1 MLPRVVRSSILE
13 SQLGVISIHSKITK
27 TMKMKKLLLPAIAV
41 LYGFSSSSAFADVH
55 YNIKISN
62 AAQHLAEVSVEFP
75 AAKNSTL
82 DVQLPIW
89 RTGRYEVLNL
99 GKNIRQFKA
108 VNGKGQSLSFAK
120 TDKGTW
126 QVKTKPGDTV
136 KVSYE
141 VYANALGERTQHI
154 DDTHAYLDASGVLM
168 YAAPYRSQ
176 AVTVKLETPS
186 NWVSRSGMDKGACD
200 HCFVAPNYDVLID
213 SPIETGEH
221 EFHSFDVDG
230 RSIELAIWGRG
241 NYDGKKMAEDLK
253 KVVIETKKTLGEF
266 PFKKRYLFIVHATD
280 GAGGATE
287 HLNSTV
293 IQKPRWSYAP
303 RKEYLGFIKTAT
315 HEFVHTWNVKAYRPK
330 EMVPYDYQKE
340 NYTRL
345 LWIAEGNTSYL
356 EELVTLRAGLQTR
369 DEFLDDL
376 AKALLAYE
384 HQPGR
389 FQQSAAESS
398 FDSWIDAGGERARN
412 ASVNIYSKGQL
423 LGNAIDIEVR
433 RQTKGAKGLEHVHQY
448 LYAHHTVD
456 KGGYGEAD
464 VRTAL
469 KAVTGSDWNA
479 WWATYVDGIGEIPFP
494 ELLKA
499 AGLKYVIEAGKDDEQ
514 KEEWFTGLRTRESG
528 DFPLVSE
535 VERDSP
541 AWNAGIVAGDLLI
554 AANGLRLTNKDLADR
569 LWLNQQTPIKISL
582 FRRDEMKEIALT
594 PSKQVKGKA
603 KLKALDEVNDDQK
616 MINSKWLGV
625 EWPNKVNPDKSDK
638 AKEATNK

>member
-1 MLPRVVRSSILE
+1 MKKILLPSIALACA
-13 SQLGVISIHSKITK
+13 LGSATAHADVNYQIKIT
-27 TMKMKKLLLPAIAV
+27 
-41 LYGFSSSSAFADVH
+41 
-55 YNIKISN
+55 N
-62 AAQHLAEVSVEFP
+62 AAQHLAEVSIDFP
-75 AAKNSTL
+75 AAKGNTL
-82 DVQLPIW
+82 DVQMPIW

-99 GKNIRQFKA
+99 GKNVRQFKA
-108 VNGKGQSLSFAK
+108 TNSKGQPLTFAK

-126 QVKTKPGDTV
+126 QIKTKAGEAI

-141 VYANALGERTQHI
+141 IFANALGERTQHI

-168 YAAPYRSQ
+168 YAAPFRSQ
-176 AVTVKLETPS
+176 PITVKLDTPA
-186 NWVSRSGMDKGACD
+186 NWVSRSGMDKGNCD

-221 EFHSFDVDG
+221 EFHQFDVDG

-241 NYDGKKMAEDLK
+241 NYNGKKMAEDLK
-253 KVVIETKKTLGEF
+253 KIVVETKKTLGEF

-293 IQKPRWSYAP
+293 IQRPRWAYFP
-303 RKEYLGFIKTAT
+303 RKECVSFLKTAA

-330 EMVPYDYQKE
+330 EMVPYEYQKE

-356 EELVTLRAGLQTR
+356 ESLVTLRAGIQTR
-369 DEFLDDL
+369 DEYLEDL
-376 AKALLAYE
+376 SKALLAYE

-398 FDSWIDAGGERARN
+398 FDAWIDAGGERARN
-412 ASVNIYSKGQL
+412 ASVNIYSKGLL

-433 RQTKGAKGLEHVHQY
+433 RQTNGAKGLEHVHQY

-469 KAVTGSDWNA
+469 KSVTGNDWSA
-479 WWATYVDGIGEIPFP
+479 WWTKYVDGIGEIPFL
-494 ELLKA
+494 ELLKNV
-499 AGLKYVIEAGKDDEQ
+499 GLKYTIEAGKDDEQ
-514 KEEWFTGLRTRESG
+514 KEEWFTGLRTREAG
-528 DFPLVSE
+528 DFPLVTE

-541 AWNAGIVAGDLLI
+541 AWKAGIVAGDTLI
-554 AANGLRLTNKDLADR
+554 AANGLRLTNKDLNDR
-569 LWLNQQTPIKISL
+569 LWTVQQTPIKLSV
-582 FRRDEMKEIALT
+582 FRRDELKELAFAPT
-594 PSKQVKGKA
+594 KQVKGKA
-603 KLKALDEVNDDQK
+603 KLKALDDANDQQK
-616 MINSKWLGV
+616 ALNSKWLGV
-625 EWPNKVNPDKSDK
+625 DWPAK
-638 AKEATNK
+638 AVTEKGKEADKTAK

>member
-1 MLPRVVRSSILE
+1 MKKILLPSIALACA
-13 SQLGVISIHSKITK
+13 LGSATAHADVNYQIKIT
-27 TMKMKKLLLPAIAV
+27 
-41 LYGFSSSSAFADVH
+41 
-55 YNIKISN
+55 N
-62 AAQHLAEVSVEFP
+62 AAQHLAEVSIDFP
-75 AAKNSTL
+75 AAKGNTL
-82 DVQLPIW
+82 DVQMPIW

-99 GKNIRQFKA
+99 GKNVRQFKA
-108 VNGKGQSLSFAK
+108 TNSKGQPLTFAK

-126 QVKTKPGDTV
+126 QIKTKAGEAI

-141 VYANALGERTQHI
+141 IFANALGERTQHI

-168 YAAPYRSQ
+168 YAAPFRSQ
-176 AVTVKLETPS
+176 AITVKLDTPA
-186 NWVSRSGMDKGACD
+186 NWVSRSGMDKGNCD

-221 EFHSFDVDG
+221 EFHQFDVDG

-241 NYDGKKMAEDLK
+241 NYNGKKMAEDLK
-253 KVVIETKKTLGEF
+253 KIVVETKKTLGEF

-293 IQKPRWSYAP
+293 IQRPRWAYFP
-303 RKEYLGFIKTAT
+303 RKEYVSFLKTAA

-330 EMVPYDYQKE
+330 EMVPYEYQKE

-356 EELVTLRAGLQTR
+356 ESLVTLRAGIQTR
-369 DEFLDDL
+369 DEYLEDL
-376 AKALLAYE
+376 SKALLAYE

-398 FDSWIDAGGERARN
+398 FDAWIDAGGERARN
-412 ASVNIYSKGQL
+412 ASVNIYSKGLL

-433 RQTKGAKGLEHVHQY
+433 RQTNGAKGLEHVHQY

-469 KAVTGSDWNA
+469 KSVTGNDWSA
-479 WWATYVDGIGEIPFP
+479 WWTKYVDGIGEIPFP
-494 ELLKA
+494 ELLKNV
-499 AGLKYVIEAGKDDEQ
+499 GLKYTIEAGKDDEQ
-514 KEEWFTGLRTRESG
+514 KEEWFTGLRTREAG
-528 DFPLVSE
+528 DFPLVTE

-541 AWNAGIVAGDLLI
+541 AWTAGIVAGDTLI
-554 AANGLRLTNKDLADR
+554 AANGLRLTNKDLNDR
-569 LWLNQQTPIKISL
+569 LWTVQQTPIKLSV
-582 FRRDEMKEIALT
+582 FRRDELKELAFAPT
-594 PSKQVKGKA
+594 KQVKGKA
-603 KLKALDEVNDDQK
+603 KLKALDDANDQQK
-616 MINSKWLGV
+616 ALNSKWLGV
-625 EWPNKVNPDKSDK
+625 DWPAK
-638 AKEATNK
+638 AATAEKGKEADKTAK

>member
-1 MLPRVVRSSILE
+1 MKKILLPSIALACA
-13 SQLGVISIHSKITK
+13 LGSATAHADVNYQIKIT
-27 TMKMKKLLLPAIAV
+27 
-41 LYGFSSSSAFADVH
+41 
-55 YNIKISN
+55 N
-62 AAQHLAEVSVEFP
+62 AAQHLAEVSIDFP
-75 AAKNSTL
+75 AAKGNTL
-82 DVQLPIW
+82 DVQMPIW

-99 GKNIRQFKA
+99 AKNVRQFKA
-108 VNGKGQSLSFAK
+108 TNSKGQALTFAK

-126 QVKTKPGDTV
+126 QIKTKAGEAI

-141 VYANALGERTQHI
+141 IFANALGERTQHI

-168 YAAPYRSQ
+168 YAAPFRSQ
-176 AVTVKLETPS
+176 AITVKLETPA
-186 NWVSRSGMDKGACD
+186 NWVSRSGMDKGNCD

-221 EFHSFDVDG
+221 EFHQFDVDG

-241 NYDGKKMAEDLK
+241 NYNGKKMAEDLK
-253 KVVIETKKTLGEF
+253 KIVVETKKTLGEF

-280 GAGGATE
+280 GASGATE

-293 IQKPRWSYAP
+293 IQKPRWTYFP
-303 RKEYLGFIKTAT
+303 RKEYLGFLKTAA

-330 EMVPYDYQKE
+330 EMVPYEYQRE
-340 NYTRL
+340 NYSRL

-356 EELVTLRAGLQTR
+356 ESLVTLRAGIQTR
-369 DEFLDDL
+369 DEYLEDL
-376 AKALLAYE
+376 SKALLAYE

-412 ASVNIYSKGQL
+412 ASVNIYSKGLL

-433 RQTKGAKGLEHVHQY
+433 RQTNGAKGLEHVHQY

-469 KAVTGSDWNA
+469 KSVTGNDWSDW
-479 WWATYVDGIGEIPFP
+479 WAKYVDGIGEIPFP
-494 ELLKA
+494 ELLKNV
-499 AGLKYVIEAGKDDEQ
+499 GLKYTIEAGKDDEQ
-514 KEEWFTGLRTRESG
+514 KEEWFTGLRTREAG
-528 DFPLVSE
+528 DFPLVTE

-541 AWNAGIVAGDLLI
+541 AWTAGIVAGDTLI
-554 AANGLRLTNKDLADR
+554 AANGLRLTNKDLNDR
-569 LWLNQQTPIKISL
+569 LWTVQQTPIKLSV
-582 FRRDEMKEIALT
+582 FRRDELKELAFAPT
-594 PSKQVKGKA
+594 KQVKGKA
-603 KLKALDEVNDDQK
+603 KLKALDDANDQQK
-616 MINSKWLGV
+616 ALNSKWLGV
-625 EWPNKVNPDKSDK
+625 DWPAK
-638 AKEATNK
+638 AVTEKGKEADKTAK

>member
-1 MLPRVVRSSILE
+1 MKKILLPSIALACA
-13 SQLGVISIHSKITK
+13 LGSATAHADVNYQIKIT
-27 TMKMKKLLLPAIAV
+27 
-41 LYGFSSSSAFADVH
+41 
-55 YNIKISN
+55 N
-62 AAQHLAEVSVEFP
+62 AAQHLAEVSIDFP
-75 AAKNSTL
+75 AAKGNTL
-82 DVQLPIW
+82 DVQMPIW

-99 GKNIRQFKA
+99 GKNVRQFKA
-108 VNGKGQSLSFAK
+108 TNSKGQPLTFAK

-126 QVKTKPGDTV
+126 QIKTKAGEAI

-141 VYANALGERTQHI
+141 IFANALGERTQHI

-168 YAAPYRSQ
+168 YAAPFRSQ
-176 AVTVKLETPS
+176 PITVKLDTPA
-186 NWVSRSGMDKGACD
+186 NWVSRSGMDKGNCD

-221 EFHSFDVDG
+221 EFHQFDVDG

-241 NYDGKKMAEDLK
+241 NYNGKKMAEDLK
-253 KVVIETKKTLGEF
+253 KIVVETKKTLGEF

-293 IQKPRWSYAP
+293 IQRPRWAYFP
-303 RKEYLGFIKTAT
+303 RKEYVSFLKTAA

-330 EMVPYDYQKE
+330 EMVPYEYQKE

-356 EELVTLRAGLQTR
+356 ESLVTLRAGIQTR
-369 DEFLDDL
+369 DEYLEDL
-376 AKALLAYE
+376 SKALLAYE

-398 FDSWIDAGGERARN
+398 FDAWIDAGGERARN
-412 ASVNIYSKGQL
+412 ASVNIYSKGLL

-433 RQTKGAKGLEHVHQY
+433 RQTNGAKGLEHVHQY

-469 KAVTGSDWNA
+469 KSVTGNDWSA
-479 WWATYVDGIGEIPFP
+479 WWTKYVDGIGEIPFP
-494 ELLKA
+494 ELLKNV
-499 AGLKYVIEAGKDDEQ
+499 GLKYTIEAGKDDEQ
-514 KEEWFTGLRTRESG
+514 KEEWFTGLRTREAG
-528 DFPLVSE
+528 DFPLVTE

-541 AWNAGIVAGDLLI
+541 AWKAGIVAGDTLI
-554 AANGLRLTNKDLADR
+554 AANGLRLTNKDLNDR
-569 LWLNQQTPIKISL
+569 LWTVQQTPIKLSV
-582 FRRDEMKEIALT
+582 FRRDELKELAFAPT
-594 PSKQVKGKA
+594 KQVKGKA
-603 KLKALDEVNDDQK
+603 KLKALDDANDQQK
-616 MINSKWLGV
+616 ALNSKWLGV
-625 EWPNKVNPDKSDK
+625 DWPAK
-638 AKEATNK
+638 AATAEKGKEADKTAK

>member
-1 MLPRVVRSSILE
+1 MKKILLPSIALACA
-13 SQLGVISIHSKITK
+13 LGSATAHADVNYQIKIT
-27 TMKMKKLLLPAIAV
+27 
-41 LYGFSSSSAFADVH
+41 
-55 YNIKISN
+55 N
-62 AAQHLAEVSVEFP
+62 AAQHLAEVSIDFP
-75 AAKNSTL
+75 AAKGNTL
-82 DVQLPIW
+82 DVQMPIW

-99 GKNIRQFKA
+99 GKNVRQFKA
-108 VNGKGQSLSFAK
+108 TNSKGQPLTFAK

-126 QVKTKPGDTV
+126 QIKTKAGEAI

-141 VYANALGERTQHI
+141 IFANALGERTQHI

-168 YAAPYRSQ
+168 YAAPFRSQ
-176 AVTVKLETPS
+176 PITVKLDTPA
-186 NWVSRSGMDKGACD
+186 NWVSRSGMDKGNCD

-221 EFHSFDVDG
+221 EFHQFDVDG

-241 NYDGKKMAEDLK
+241 NYNGKKMAEDLK
-253 KVVIETKKTLGEF
+253 KIVVETKKTLGEF

-293 IQKPRWSYAP
+293 IQRPRWAYFP
-303 RKEYLGFIKTAT
+303 RKEYVSFLKTAA

-330 EMVPYDYQKE
+330 EMVPYEYQKE

-356 EELVTLRAGLQTR
+356 ESLVTLRAGIQTR
-369 DEFLDDL
+369 DEYLDDL
-376 AKALLAYE
+376 SKALLAYE

-398 FDSWIDAGGERARN
+398 FDAWIDAGGERARN
-412 ASVNIYSKGQL
+412 ASVNIYSKGLL

-433 RQTKGAKGLEHVHQY
+433 RQTNGAKGLEHVHQY

-469 KAVTGSDWNA
+469 KSVTGNDWSA
-479 WWATYVDGIGEIPFP
+479 WWTKYVDGIGEIPFP
-494 ELLKA
+494 ELLKNV
-499 AGLKYVIEAGKDDEQ
+499 GLKYTIEAGKDDEQ
-514 KEEWFTGLRTRESG
+514 KEEWFTGLRTREAG
-528 DFPLVSE
+528 DFPLVTE

-541 AWNAGIVAGDLLI
+541 AWAAGIVAGDTLI
-554 AANGLRLTNKDLADR
+554 AANGLRLTNKDLNDR
-569 LWLNQQTPIKISL
+569 LWMVQQAPIKLSV
-582 FRRDEMKEIALT
+582 FRRDELKELAFAPT
-594 PSKQVKGKA
+594 KQVKGKA
-603 KLKALDEVNDDQK
+603 KLKALDDASDQQK
-616 MINSKWLGV
+616 ALNSKWLGV
-625 EWPNKVNPDKSDK
+625 DWPAK
-638 AKEATNK
+638 AASEKGKEADKTAK